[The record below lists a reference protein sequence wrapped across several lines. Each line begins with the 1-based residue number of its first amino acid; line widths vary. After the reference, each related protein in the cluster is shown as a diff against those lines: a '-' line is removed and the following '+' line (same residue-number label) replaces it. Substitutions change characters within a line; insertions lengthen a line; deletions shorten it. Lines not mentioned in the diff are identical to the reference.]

1 MQSFSLSKNK
11 TKPQQKETNEKKN
24 PKHKMIYTYTSV
36 QCDDSN
42 E

>member
-11 TKPQQKETNEKKN
+11 TKPQQKQIKKT